1 MENDKPWQNA
11 PFNLSFIICHLPFV
25 ISNSRGRGY
34 RQRGGKAQDSR
45 RSARAFS
52 SDTITRRTSWAEIM
66 PIDRADSS
74 RTSRWYMLFFS
85 IKIKHS
91 STLLSLVTVT
101 RFVDMI
107 SRTFVHDGQ
116 RCSAATLSEM

>member
-1 MENDKPWQNA
+1 MENLQNRQ
-11 PFNLSFIICHLPFV
+11 FVIYHLSFFICHFR
-25 ISNSRGRGY
+25 IAGGSDR
-34 RQRGGKAQDSR
+34 RQGEGKAQDSR

-52 SDTITRRTSWAEIM
+52 SDTITRRTSWAETI
-66 PIDRADSS
+66 PIDLPDSS
-74 RTSRWYMLFFS
+74 STSRWYMLFFS

-107 SRTFVHDGQ
+107 SPTFVHDGQ
-116 RCSAATLSEM
+116 RCSAATLS